1 MKFSQRTIKEFKS
14 IHSAIKPEIT
24 KRLSEFKSLWRSG
37 AGDKLFHELIF
48 CLLTPQSNAKQ
59 CWRAVGELS
68 DKDLVFTGDA
78 KTLAKNLR
86 RTRFRNNKARYVCE
100 ARGCFVKGGKV
111 VIKVALSAF
120 KDPIEAREWLV
131 KNVKGYG
138 YKEASH
144 FLRNI
149 GHGDN
154 IAILDRHI
162 LKNLKRAGVIKEI
175 PKSIS
180 RKVYL
185 DIEEKMRKFAKRI
198 NIPLDHLDFVLWYKE
213 AGEVF
218 K

>member
-1 MKFSQRTIKEFKS
+1 MSSSPKIIKEFKEL
-14 IHSAIKPEIT
+14 HSRIKPEIEE
-24 KRLSEFKSLWRSG
+24 RLAQFRALWDRG
-37 AGDKLFHELIF
+37 PAEKLFHELVF

-59 CWRAVGELS
+59 CWKAVDELS
-68 DKDLVFTGDA
+68 KKDLIFNGDP
-78 KTLAKNLR
+78 KKLAANLR

-100 ARGCFVKGGKV
+100 ARGCFVKGGEV
-111 VIKVALSAF
+111 VVKKILSGF
-120 KDPIEAREWLV
+120 KNAMEAREWLV
-131 KNVKGYG
+131 EHVKGYG

-149 GHGDN
+149 GRGKN

-162 LKNLKRAGVIKEI
+162 LKNLKRAGVIREV

-185 DIEEKMRKFAKRI
+185 DIEEKMRKFAKRVR
-198 NIPLDHLDFVLWYKE
+198 IPLDHLDFVLWYKE